1 MTADPKP
8 ADIGRQGGEE
18 AHHVPASIWLA
29 VALMVIG
36 LIIIGFGLIFLSLAT
51 GVVGFVVAL
60 AGAILAKVKKIMS
73 YTE

>member
-8 ADIGRQGGEE
+8 ADVGRQGGEQ
-18 AHHVPASIWLA
+18 AQHVPASIWLA

-36 LIIIGFGLIFLSLAT
+36 LTVIGFGMVFTSLVT
-51 GVVGFVVAL
+51 GIAGFVVAL
-60 AGAILAKVKKIMS
+60 VGAVLAVAKNIMS

>member
-8 ADIGRQGGEE
+8 ADVGRQGGEE
-18 AHHVPASIWLA
+18 PHHVPMSIWLA

-36 LIIIGFGLIFLSLAT
+36 LIIIGFALVFKSLPT
-51 GVVGFVVAL
+51 GIAGFVVAAL
-60 AGAILAKVKKIMS
+60 GAILAKVKRIMS